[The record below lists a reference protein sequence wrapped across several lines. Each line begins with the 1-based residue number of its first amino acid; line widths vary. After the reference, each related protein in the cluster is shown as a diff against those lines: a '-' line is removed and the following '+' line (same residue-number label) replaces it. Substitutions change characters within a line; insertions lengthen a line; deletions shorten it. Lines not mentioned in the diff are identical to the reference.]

1 MDWSL
6 EKEVY
11 ITYIYTSCLWKI
23 FVEKIDSEVDLDS
36 ILLNELTFY
45 EVH

>member
-11 ITYIYTSCLWKI
+11 IPKCLWKI
-23 FVEKIDSEVDLDS
+23 FVEKIVSEVDLDS
-36 ILLNELTFY
+36 ILLNELIFY

>member
-11 ITYIYTSCLWKI
+11 ITKCLWKI
-23 FVEKIDSEVDLDS
+23 FVEKIDSEIDLDS
-36 ILLNELTFY
+36 ILLNELIFY